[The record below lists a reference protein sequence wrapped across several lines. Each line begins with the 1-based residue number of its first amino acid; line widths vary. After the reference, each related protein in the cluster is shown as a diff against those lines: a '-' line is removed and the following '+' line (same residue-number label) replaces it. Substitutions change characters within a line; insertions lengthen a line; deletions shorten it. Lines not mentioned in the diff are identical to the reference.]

1 VSARP
6 SQQAIHQLVTVA
18 PVAAPDTPGLMV
30 VLEAIEGIR
39 TDLQTQ
45 HMSIQDQEE
54 NQQQMAQALLQ
65 ISKVFNK
72 S

>member
-1 VSARP
+1 
-6 SQQAIHQLVTVA
+6 
-18 PVAAPDTPGLMV
+18 MV